1 MSKYIL
7 LAFFLALC
15 AGTLQAQN
23 QWKPKGT
30 LYSDK
35 NIQIEIEYLLSP
47 DDCTGQHNSSY
58 FRYRI
63 TRIKPIKDYYINWRF
78 DFFNCDNE
86 LKTQINSLHIF
97 KKTKAGVI
105 TPIENAFT
113 FKKMSNYFND
123 VSVADDLPDIGS
135 YQPKA
140 AFSMEPIAING
151 KKDIQSGD
159 STILTLKGGY
169 LRPGASWMWYD
180 GACDGT
186 LLGKGTSLKLSPDR
200 TTTAF
205 VRASDTN
212 PASCIS
218 TEIRVKQGSLAAK
231 AILGRNIICEGERN
245 ITLSV
250 SGGKLFGQAKWV
262 WYAGSCAG
270 NKIGEGSSINVSPER
285 TTTYFVRAENGND
298 QTVCQSFQI
307 VVNNKSNI
315 PNGIEGTQ
323 SISYGAECVL
333 KIVGGYLAPGAQWV
347 WYKGSKP
354 ALQQVGTGAIFSTGL
369 LYADEVFSVRAEG
382 DCNQTAFIS
391 RTISVSNKPYQNPI
405 NRSGKTSFMV
415 NGGVV
420 FTEPSNVGKTDNY
433 KITIGSGGRIGWF
446 ASIKLSSKNNTTAA
460 FQTNDVNLTDYNVA
474 GYYSYNGEIVNKRSA
489 YTAGIF
495 LGGYKVS
502 AYLGGGYGTRTLLW
516 GIDQYQYGDNGSYAK
531 SYASHTGESYKGAE
545 LELGLMLRLGFFNLM
560 GGASSLQFKYTDF
573 NIGVGFNL

>member
-1 MSKYIL
+1 MPKYIL
-7 LAFFLALC
+7 LTFFLALC
-15 AGTLQAQN
+15 AITLQAQN

-35 NIQIEIEYLLSP
+35 NIHIEIEYLLSP
-47 DDCTGQHNSSY
+47 DGCTGQSSY

-63 TRIKPIKDYYINWRF
+63 TRIKPIRDYYINWRF

-86 LKTQINSLHIF
+86 LKTQINSLHIL
-97 KKTKAGVI
+97 KKTKTGII
-105 TPIENAFT
+105 TPKENSFT
-113 FKKMSNYFND
+113 FKKMSNYYND
-123 VSVADDLPDIGS
+123 VKVSNDLPDIGS

-151 KKDIQSGD
+151 KTDIQSGD

-169 LRPGASWMWYD
+169 LGTGASWMWYD
-180 GACDGT
+180 GACNGA

-200 TTTAF
+200 TTTVF
-205 VRASDTN
+205 VRAST
-212 PASCIS
+212 PESSSCIS
-218 TEIRVKQGSLAAK
+218 TEIRVKQGSLAPK
-231 AILGRNIICEGERN
+231 AILGRSIICEGEQN

-250 SGGKLFGQAKWV
+250 SGGKLFGQAKWI
-262 WYAGSCAG
+262 WYAGSCSG

-285 TTTYFVRAENGND
+285 TTTYFIRAENGND

-323 SISYGAECVL
+323 SISYGAESVL

-347 WYKGSKP
+347 WYKGSKT
-354 ALQQVGTGAIFSTGL
+354 ALQQVATGAVLSTGP

-391 RTISVSNKPYQNPI
+391 RIISVSNKPYQDPI
-405 NRSGKTSFMV
+405 NRSGKTSFIV

-420 FTEPSNVGKTDNY
+420 FTEPSNVGKSDNY
-433 KITIGSGGRIGWF
+433 VLTIGSGGRIGWF
-446 ASIKLSSKNNTTAA
+446 ASVKLSSKNNTTAA
-460 FQTNDVNLTDYNVA
+460 FQTNNISLTDYNMA
-474 GYYSYNGEIVNKRSA
+474 GYYSYNGEVINKRSA

-516 GIDQYQYGDNGSYAK
+516 GIDQYQYGNNGSYAK
-531 SYASHTGESYKGAE
+531 SYALHTGESYKGAE